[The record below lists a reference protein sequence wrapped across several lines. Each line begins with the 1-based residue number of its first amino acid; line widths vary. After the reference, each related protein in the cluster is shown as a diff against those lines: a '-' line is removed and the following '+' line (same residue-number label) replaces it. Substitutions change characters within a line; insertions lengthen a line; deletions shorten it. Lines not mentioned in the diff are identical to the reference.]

1 MARARN
7 IKPGFFRNADLVEL
21 PYEARLLFIGLW
33 TIADR
38 SGRLEDRPKQIKM
51 ELFPADSI
59 DCDVLLSMLQAIKM
73 IERYEHDGARF
84 IQVVNFDKHQNPHR
98 DEKASTLPDRNGH
111 IAEQAKAPCK
121 HSANTLQDEKSNVP
135 IGLIPDPLL
144 LIPSSLNPEAKTKT
158 RKPRPQPVGCLSVD
172 DLVSEGVDDQVA
184 KDWLQVRKDKG
195 AKTLTQTAWDGV
207 KAESIKAG
215 LSVSDAVKVAA
226 QNSWQGFKA
235 SWLDNSTPQSR
246 PGFVMAE
253 KPLSPAERQMYAASP
268 TRCNDRVKRMM
279 AAELGNNAPH
289 IVDNIIEMDQ
299 GYGAPTLLG

>member
-1 MARARN
+1 VNYYPFHLGDYAAHTGHLSPLEDLAYRRMIDLYYLRECPLPADWREVARLIRLRDNGTEIEAVLSEFFTLSDSGWSHVRCDAEITKMQDKQTKARASAEASVRA
-7 IKPGFFRNADLVEL
+7 RSTNAQRTLNERSTNAEL
-21 PYEARLLFIGLW
+21 PTPTPTPTPTPE
-33 TIADR
+33 
-38 SGRLEDRPKQIKM
+38 KK
-51 ELFPADSI
+51 
-59 DCDVLLSMLQAIKM
+59 
-73 IERYEHDGARF
+73 ERE
-84 IQVVNFDKHQNPHR
+84 
-98 DEKASTLPDRNGH
+98 TRN
-111 IAEQAKAPCK
+111 
-121 HSANTLQDEKSNVP
+121 
-135 IGLIPDPLL
+135 
-144 LIPSSLNPEAKTKT
+144 
-158 RKPRPQPVGCLSVD
+158 PRPQPVGCLSVD
-172 DLVSEGVDDQVA
+172 DLVAEGVDTQVA

-215 LSVSDAVKVAA
+215 LSVSDAVRVAA